1 MGFCNFY
8 TPVEGQR
15 QNSIKLTLPN
25 LCNQLVQYSRKA
37 NGEVLCIY
45 GDHGYQLRPQRQGPF
60 SKFNTKTRDF
70 NKLMNLVRTSVK

>member
-37 NGEVLCIY
+37 NGEALCIY
-45 GDHGYQLRPQRQGPF
+45 GDHGYQLRPQRQVL
-60 SKFNTKTRDF
+60 SASLTQKQEILIN
-70 NKLMNLVRTSVK
+70 